1 MARPPM
7 YQSDGEKPI
16 SVSLRIPKELYE
28 QVQQK
33 VHMRRM
39 TLTEALLDGLRLWL
53 VTPTDP
59 RDILVS
65 QDNTVMQEVQKMIRA
80 AVQKEIGTL
89 RDFLGPHASALG
101 VLPTPEAPP
110 ASVPD
115 ISHDATT
122 GVQDTVPAAPEAIE
136 AQIDQHISRLEHR
149 IHEIQHYD
157 NNTVIQ
163 ELLPEA
169 AVTPQ
174 DDIQHYENT
183 VLQEE
188 TAPVSDVGGTP
199 GQTAVPPFDASKRY
213 LGMLCP
219 RGHNWGGS
227 SQSLRNIKGSYCLT
241 CNKEIQ
247 RAKRQQVG
255 A

>member
-1 MARPPM
+1 
-7 YQSDGEKPI
+7 
-16 SVSLRIPKELYE
+16 
-28 QVQQK
+28 
-33 VHMRRM
+33 
-39 TLTEALLDGLRLWL
+39 
-53 VTPTDP
+53 
-59 RDILVS
+59 
-65 QDNTVMQEVQKMIRA
+65 MQEVQEMIRA

-149 IHEIQHYD
+149 IHEIQHY
-157 NNTVIQ
+157 
-163 ELLPEA
+163 
-169 AVTPQ
+169 
-174 DDIQHYENT
+174 ENT